1 MANTTDTRAERGHER
16 LDEAGLTYRPYLDGL
31 RCLAVY
37 LVVAF
42 HSALRGFSGGY
53 IGVDVFF
60 VLSGYLVTRILLRDL
75 VNRSNIDFVRFYA
88 RRFRR
93 ILPAAATMLA
103 LTALAYVAVA
113 TPLEVSDAAGGFRA
127 AFLYFANWHFIQQS
141 TDYFAPSVNASP
153 VLHFWSLAVEEQFY
167 LTWPLLLGGLYF
179 LSKRTGHHRWWVL
192 RSSVALIAVVS
203 LVDAL
208 HYGPGELNR
217 AYYGTDTRTYQLLA
231 GAFLALTPEL
241 VSMGRGFSLAAR
253 RTAIVALGGLLVLG
267 TSIVHV
273 SPIGR
278 GVLVVAATMALIV
291 ALERSPDGEATRVL
305 SSSRIAYLGRI
316 SYGTY
321 LWHWPVI
328 IILTHGREF
337 DSTPLFLITVALATG
352 LAAISYHV
360 LEHPIRASRWL
371 DSRGKQVI
379 TVALAVSLTGGVLIA
394 PVVRAAADRGAH
406 ISSVSINVPSL
417 DTGAVKMTDWRAAR
431 DDIPAAPECLGRPIS
446 SCTLVRGTGKRVLL
460 MGDSLARMWI
470 PAFTAIARRES
481 FTLVLASHPSCP
493 WPQGLGGLG
502 ISTTCPAQRAD
513 WYNRVVPE
521 FDPDII
527 FLANRPYDAPGN
539 LLPMAVSG
547 RRVTAQDPLGQN
559 AIATSTERSL
569 HLLSR
574 PGRTLVIIEPTPLPE
589 RLDFDPL
596 SCVSSG
602 SAHCSFTVSTPVTAL
617 DEVYRNLGTGPDV
630 KTLELNRLA
639 CPRLPVCDPVVND
652 IIVRRDHTH
661 LTATYVLALSNALQ
675 SILHDQGIL
684 G

>member
-1 MANTTDTRAERGHER
+1 MVNTTDTRAERGRER
-16 LDEAGLTYRPYLDGL
+16 LEAGLTYRPYLDGL
-31 RCLAVY
+31 RFLAVY

-42 HSALRGFSGGY
+42 HSGLRGFSGGY
-53 IGVDVFF
+53 VGVDVFF

-75 VNRSNIDFVRFYA
+75 VNRGGVDFVRFYA

-93 ILPAAATMLA
+93 ILPAAATMLV
-103 LTALAYVAVA
+103 LTALAWVIVA
-113 TPLEVSDAAGGFRA
+113 TPLEVSDTAGGFRA
-127 AFLYFANWHFIQQS
+127 AFLYVANWHFIAQS
-141 TDYFAPSVNASP
+141 TDYFAPTVNASP

-179 LSKRTGHHRWWVL
+179 VSKRAGHHRWWVL
-192 RSSVALIAVVS
+192 RVSVALIALLS

-217 AYYGTDTRTYQLLA
+217 AYYGTDTRAYQLLA

-241 VSMGRGFSLAAR
+241 VSMGRGFSVAAR
-253 RTAIVALGGLLVLG
+253 RVALVAFGGLFLLG
-267 TSIVHV
+267 TSVLHLA
-273 SPIGR
+273 PIER
-278 GVLVVAATMALIV
+278 GVCVVAATMALIV
-291 ALERSPDGEATRVL
+291 ALERSPDGEVTRMF
-305 SSSRIAYLGRI
+305 SNSRLAYLGRI

-328 IILTHGREF
+328 IILTHDREF
-337 DSTPLFLITVALATG
+337 DSTALFLITVALATG

-360 LEHPIRASRWL
+360 IEHPIRISRFL
-371 DSRGKQVI
+371 DTRANRVI
-379 TVALAVSLTGGVLIA
+379 TVALAISLTGGLLIA
-394 PVVRAAADRGAH
+394 PVMRAAADRGVH

-431 DDIPAAPECLGRPIS
+431 NDIPAAPECLGRPIS
-446 SCTLVRGTGKRVLL
+446 YCTLVRGTGKRVLL

-470 PAFTAIARRES
+470 PALTAIARRES
-481 FTLVLASHPSCP
+481 LTLVLASHPSCP
-493 WPQGLGGLG
+493 WPQDLGGLG

-547 RRVTAQDPLGQN
+547 RRVTAQDPLGLD
-559 AIATSTERSL
+559 AIATSTARSL

-574 PGRTLVIIEPTPLPE
+574 PGRQLVMIEPTPLPE
-589 RLDFDPL
+589 QLDFDPL

-602 SAHCSFTVSTPVTAL
+602 SSHCSFSVSTPVTAL
-617 DEVYRNLGTGPDV
+617 DQVYRNLGTGSDV
-630 KTLELNRLA
+630 KTLELNHLA

-661 LTATYVLALSNALQ
+661 LTATYVLALTNALQ
-675 SILHDQGIL
+675 TILHDQGIL